1 MIARDVSPF
10 LKKFAAQY
18 PVIGILGPRQS
29 GKTTLAQQLFP
40 KHIYISFEDIDM
52 RQFAQADPRRFLVEH
67 ENKYGLI
74 LDEIQY
80 VPSIL
85 SYIQTYVD
93 KHDVVGYFILTGSQ
107 NFMVYQTAAQTLAG
121 RIAVIT
127 LLPLS
132 IHELSKAKK
141 LPTTPEKLL
150 FTGCYPRIYAKKLA
164 PGPWYSFYNRM
175 YVERDVRLVTNI
187 TDLSNFQR
195 FLLLCAGRI
204 GQIVNLSSLANDC
217 GISVNT
223 AKAWLSI
230 LQASYIVFLL
240 QPYYKNFS
248 KRLIKSPK
256 LYFYD
261 TGLAAFLLGIDTEKQ
276 MFGHYLR
283 GGLFESLVLSEL
295 IKNAHNSA
303 QEPNLYFW
311 RDSHGHE
318 VDGIIERAGQM
329 LSIEIKSGYTINPD
343 FFTGLEKWNEISE
356 NSAENNFVIYGGEH
370 NQKRSKGNVVS
381 WSSIAQKVKV

>member
-1 MIARDVSPF
+1 M
-10 LKKFAAQY
+10 
-18 PVIGILGPRQS
+18 
-29 GKTTLAQQLFP
+29 LFT

-52 RQFAQADPRRFLVEH
+52 RQFAQTDPRRFLAEH
-67 ENKYGLI
+67 ENKHGLI
-74 LDEIQY
+74 LDEIQH
-80 VPSIL
+80 VPSLL

-107 NFMVYQTAAQTLAG
+107 NFMVHQATAQTLAG

-132 IHELSKAKK
+132 INELSKSKK
-141 LPTTPEKLL
+141 LPLTPEKLL
-150 FTGCYPRIYAKKLA
+150 FKGCYPRIYAKKLA
-164 PGPWYSFYNRM
+164 PSPWYSFYNRM
-175 YVERDVRLVTNI
+175 YIERDVRLITNV

-204 GQIVNLSSLANDC
+204 GQILNISSLANDC
-217 GISVNT
+217 GISTNT
-223 AKAWLSI
+223 AKSWLSI
-230 LQASYIVFLL
+230 LQASYIIFLL
-240 QPYYKNFS
+240 PPYYNNFS

-261 TGLAAFLLGIDTEKQ
+261 TGLAASLLGIQTEKQ
-276 MFGHYLR
+276 LSGHYLR

-295 IKNAHNSA
+295 IKNAFNNA
-303 QEPNLYFW
+303 QEPHLYFW

-318 VDGIIERAGQM
+318 VDGIIDNAGHL
-329 LSIEIKSGYTINPD
+329 LSIEIKSGYTVNPD
-343 FFTGLEKWNEISE
+343 FFTALEKWNEISQTSPE
-356 NSAENNFVIYGGEH
+356 DNFIIYGGEN

-381 WSSIAQKVKV
+381 WSSIAQKIKI